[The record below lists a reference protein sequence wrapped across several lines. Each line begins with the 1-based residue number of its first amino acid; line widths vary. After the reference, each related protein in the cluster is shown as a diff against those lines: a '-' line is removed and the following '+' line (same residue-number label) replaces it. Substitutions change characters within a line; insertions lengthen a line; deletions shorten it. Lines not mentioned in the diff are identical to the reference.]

1 MPYIRRVPQVARTR
15 RQRVTLAAY
24 WVELNN
30 LAMTPDQD
38 IVTHVIRVHDLIQQ
52 IVLADASFT
61 QYRNHDYMRM
71 TLRRT
76 LLPRDQQLLDEVWEG
91 QINQNCYRNIIRAF
105 LPIQI
110 RRTLNR
116 MMYNW
121 GLPVEIAREIG
132 RIASVDAI
140 DWWRMEQLLAMR
152 QQPPPPSP
160 QHRNDAVERF
170 RKMNPQEFSG
180 GDNPMKAEEWIKSLE
195 AIFEY
200 LHFDD
205 NERVSCAIFMLT
217 TDARTWWESARVT
230 VDVSTLT
237 WVKLKEMFY
246 NKYFTADVKAR
257 KIQDFLELK
266 QNGMSVGEYVRR
278 FEQGCRFVPF
288 IAEDENL
295 KKNRFLTGLNP
306 RVRSMVWMSAANT
319 FSEMVDKALLAD
331 EDQKEISREIQQKR
345 QTFKSGTSSSGPLR
359 RTLPRNFNRSGG
371 PGSARAVRPTPYT
384 PRLLPGSQPR
394 PMLGN
399 QPRCNKCG
407 RFHTGE
413 CPPDLRTCYICHKQ
427 GHIAS
432 NCSQVQ
438 KRGPGRVPA
447 RVYTMTQEEADRK
460 DSTVICG
467 NVSLLGLVTYVLIDS
482 GATHS
487 FISKTLVESLA
498 DSEGPSKAGT
508 GSDSCGPQEYYIS
521 FDSPSDSA
529 GEN

>member
-1 MPYIRRVPQVARTR
+1 MPYIRRVPQGARTH

-30 LAMTPDQD
+30 LVMTPDQD
-38 IVTHVIRVHDLIQQ
+38 IVTHMTRVHNLIQQ
-52 IVLADASFT
+52 IVFVDASFT
-61 QYRNHDYMRM
+61 QYRNQDYMRM
-71 TLRRT
+71 TIRRT

-132 RIASVDAI
+132 HIASVDAI

-152 QQPPPPSP
+152 QQPSPLSP

-180 GDNPMKAEEWIKSLE
+180 GVNPMKAEEWIKSSE

-200 LHFDD
+200 LHFND

-230 VDVSTLT
+230 VNVPTLT
-237 WVKLKEMFY
+237 WEKFKEMFY

-266 QNGMSVGEYVRR
+266 QNGMSVGEYARR

-295 KKNRFLTGLNP
+295 KKNRFLTGLNL
-306 RVRSMVWMSAANT
+306 RVRSMVRMSAANT

-331 EDQKEISREIQQKR
+331 EDQKEISKEIQQKR
-345 QTFKSGTSSSGPLR
+345 QTFKSGTSSGPLR
-359 RTLPRNFNRSGG
+359 RALPRNFNRSGG

-384 PRLLPGSQPR
+384 PRLLLGSQPR

-413 CPPDLRTCYICHKQ
+413 CPPDLRTCFICHKQ

-432 NCSQVQ
+432 NCPQVQ

-447 RVYTMTQEEADRK
+447 RVYTMTQEEADWK
-460 DSTVICG
+460 DSTVIC
-467 NVSLLGLVTYVLIDS
+467 
-482 GATHS
+482 
-487 FISKTLVESLA
+487 A
-498 DSEGPSKAGT
+498 DSEGLSKART

-521 FDSPSDSA
+521 FDSPADSA
-529 GEN
+529 GENKDGATEGCKAD

>member
-266 QNGMSVGEYVRR
+266 QNGMSIGEYVRR

-306 RVRSMVWMSAANT
+306 RVRSMVRMSAANT

-384 PRLLPGSQPR
+384 PRLLP
-394 PMLGN
+394 
-399 QPRCNKCG
+399 
-407 RFHTGE
+407 
-413 CPPDLRTCYICHKQ
+413 
-427 GHIAS
+427 AS
-432 NCSQVQ
+432 NCPQVQ

-508 GSDSCGPQEYYIS
+508 GSDSYGPQEYYIS